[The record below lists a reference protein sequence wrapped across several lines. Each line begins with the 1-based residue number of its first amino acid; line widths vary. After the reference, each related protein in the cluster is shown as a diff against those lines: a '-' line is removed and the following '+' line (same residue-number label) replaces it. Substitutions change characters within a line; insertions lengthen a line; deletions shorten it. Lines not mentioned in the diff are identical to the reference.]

1 MKFRRFIFAALA
13 ALIAAFPSFAAVPR
27 YVEGEAIVMLRSAAP
42 LVAANSLSADGVPAI
57 AKNSAAP
64 DLGAVVV
71 QSFRPVKASPQD
83 GAEAEAAGGAPRMRA
98 ANGLSSNDE
107 ETYPVAHLRSASGES
122 TEDFIERLRDNPNVV
137 SAMPNYIMTLSDNS
151 SDEAGDEVEEVEIA
165 EPNDPR
171 YEEQWG
177 LKKIGMPE
185 VWAKTV
191 GAASEEVVVAVIDTG
206 IMYDHEDLADNMYSF
221 DAETLGKIGS
231 IDGVDAQEFVDS
243 HGVWFS
249 SDTSGLDGDADI
261 DLGELNKR
269 TNAPI
274 PVGPGETLTVPWTEI
289 VSENLDKSLV
299 GDVEGHGTHVA
310 GTIGAFTNNKKGVAG
325 VAQNVK
331 LMAVGVFSVI
341 EDDGD
346 YSHGSLTSDQL
357 RAIDFII
364 AAKEKAKVNIRV
376 ANMSLGG
383 WSDPNGGDISPY
395 SEKIKQLS
403 DAGIIVCIAAG
414 NEGQDLDNP
423 TGDEAGLLC
432 TPTMFRY
439 ENTIAVGASDE
450 NDEWSSAADSNYSS
464 SGKWVDI
471 FAPGGDILSTCRT
484 SWILNKGDETSSGDT
499 YDSLGYISISGTSM
513 ASPHV
518 AGVAALLCSLF
529 PGRSEAEIRQIILDS
544 ADGSVL
550 REGYSQHGLLDAYAA
565 WRLAAGTPV
574 TPQEPT
580 AAGEGA
586 VPLRPYI
593 PTNGDPLPAELDG
606 KVGTIDNGEKGF
618 YLDYMAVRAAA
629 ETLVS
634 DRYVDEVAR
643 FPVFTATAKDGEL
656 RSGAIA
662 AVAFTL
668 SGEVFGDGSTLD
680 DVAICKIKPNGE
692 CLRYTQLTGEEA
704 FDGAFEIFGSDGN
717 SFSGTF
723 DGEANYNIVL
733 YIADNGPFDL
743 DGNEGAIADPT
754 AVVRYGALKPSAPA
768 ASGGGGGGGCSAGGG
783 ALALLGLPVVFC
795 LMRKFRKKG
804 D

>member
-13 ALIAAFPSFAAVPR
+13 ALVAASPSFAAVPR

-42 LVAANSLSADGVPAI
+42 LAAANSLSADGVPAI

-107 ETYPVAHLRSASGES
+107 ETYPVAHLRSVSGES

-151 SDEAGDEVEEVEIA
+151 GTDENSGA
-165 EPNDPR
+165 EAWRPNDQA
-171 YEEQWG
+171 YEAQWG
-177 LKKIGMPE
+177 MEKIGMPQ
-185 VWAKTV
+185 VWKKVRDAES
-191 GAASEEVVVAVIDTG
+191 SEEVVVAVIDTG
-206 IMYDHEDLADNMYSF
+206 IMYDHEDLKDNMFTF
-221 DAETLGKIGS
+221 DAGTLDKIGS
-231 IDGVDAQEFVDS
+231 IDGVDAQKFVGS

-269 TNAPI
+269 TNDPI

-310 GTIGAFTNNKKGVAG
+310 GTIGAFTDNGVGVAG

-341 EDDGD
+341 GDDGEEDDEDETVEGGESTSEEGYTGEPTVS
-346 YSHGSLTSDQL
+346 YSSGSLTSDQL

-364 AAKEKAKVNIRV
+364 AAKNAGVNIRV

-471 FAPGGDILSTCRT
+471 FAPGGDILSTCRKT
-484 SWILNKGDETSSGDT
+484 WILNEKSIPAEYIWQDT
-499 YDSLGYISISGTSM
+499 YNSLGYTSISGTSM

-518 AGVAALLCSLF
+518 AGVAALLCSAF
-529 PGRSEAEIRQIILDS
+529 PDRSATEIKQAILDS
-544 ADGSVL
+544 ANSSVL
-550 REGYSQHGLLDAYAA
+550 REGYSQYGRLDAYAA
-565 WRLAAGTPV
+565 WKLCAA
-574 TPQEPT
+574 
-580 AAGEGA
+580 
-586 VPLRPYI
+586 
-593 PTNGDPLPAELDG
+593 
-606 KVGTIDNGEKGF
+606 
-618 YLDYMAVRAAA
+618 
-629 ETLVS
+629 
-634 DRYVDEVAR
+634 
-643 FPVFTATAKDGEL
+643 
-656 RSGAIA
+656 RS
-662 AVAFTL
+662 
-668 SGEVFGDGSTLD
+668 S
-680 DVAICKIKPNGE
+680 
-692 CLRYTQLTGEEA
+692 
-704 FDGAFEIFGSDGN
+704 
-717 SFSGTF
+717 
-723 DGEANYNIVL
+723 
-733 YIADNGPFDL
+733 
-743 DGNEGAIADPT
+743 
-754 AVVRYGALKPSAPA
+754 
-768 ASGGGGGGGCSAGGG
+768 GGGGGGCSAGGG
-783 ALALLGLPVVFC
+783 ALALLGLPFVYG

>member
-1 MKFRRFIFAALA
+1 MNFRRFIFSVLA
-13 ALIAAFPSFAAVPR
+13 ALIAASPTFAAVPR

-42 LVAANSLSADGVPAI
+42 LAAANSLSADGVPAI

-83 GAEAEAAGGAPRMRA
+83 GAEAEDAGGAPRMRA

-185 VWAKTV
+185 VWAKTA

-206 IMYDHEDLADNMYSF
+206 IMYDHEDLKDNMFTF
-221 DAETLGKIGS
+221 DDENVLKS
-231 IDGVDAQEFVDS
+231 IAQSVDDINATDFMGS
-243 HGVWFS
+243 HGVWFHT
-249 SDTSGLDGDADI
+249 DCSGLEEDSTLQEMG
-261 DLGELNKR
+261 
-269 TNAPI
+269 NAAFLPI
-274 PVGPGETLTVPWTEI
+274 PIGGPDGSTADA
-289 VSENLDKSLV
+289 NLDDILNNTEDARYV

-310 GTIGAFTNNKKGVAG
+310 GTIGAVTGNSKGVAG

-331 LMAVGVFSVI
+331 LMAVGVFSVFENGGE
-341 EDDGD
+341 EDDEDEDEAIEGGESTSEEGYTGEPTVS
-346 YSHGSLTSDQL
+346 YSSGSLTSDQL

-364 AAKEKAKVNIRV
+364 AAKNAGVNIRV

-439 ENTIAVGASDE
+439 KNTIAVGASDE

-471 FAPGGDILSTCRT
+471 FAPGENILSTCRFSPIT
-484 SWILNKGDETSSGDT
+484 DEEDNSWNK
-499 YDSLGYISISGTSM
+499 YGYTGLDGTSM

-518 AGVAALLCSLF
+518 AGVAALLCSAF
-529 PGRSEAEIRQIILDS
+529 PDRSATEIKQAILDS
-544 ADGSVL
+544 ANSSVL
-550 REGYSQHGLLDAYAA
+550 REGYSQYGRLDAYAA
-565 WRLAAGTPV
+565 WKLCAA
-574 TPQEPT
+574 
-580 AAGEGA
+580 
-586 VPLRPYI
+586 
-593 PTNGDPLPAELDG
+593 
-606 KVGTIDNGEKGF
+606 
-618 YLDYMAVRAAA
+618 
-629 ETLVS
+629 
-634 DRYVDEVAR
+634 
-643 FPVFTATAKDGEL
+643 
-656 RSGAIA
+656 RS
-662 AVAFTL
+662 
-668 SGEVFGDGSTLD
+668 S
-680 DVAICKIKPNGE
+680 
-692 CLRYTQLTGEEA
+692 
-704 FDGAFEIFGSDGN
+704 
-717 SFSGTF
+717 
-723 DGEANYNIVL
+723 
-733 YIADNGPFDL
+733 
-743 DGNEGAIADPT
+743 
-754 AVVRYGALKPSAPA
+754 
-768 ASGGGGGGGCSAGGG
+768 GGGGGGCSAGGG
-783 ALALLGLPVVFC
+783 ALALLGLPFVYG
-795 LMRKFRKKG
+795 LIRKFRKKG

>member
-13 ALIAAFPSFAAVPR
+13 ALIAASPSFAAVPR

-42 LVAANSLSADGVPAI
+42 LAAANSLSADGVPAI

-83 GAEAEAAGGAPRMRA
+83 GAEAEDVGGAPRMRT
-98 ANGLSSNDE
+98 ANGLSSNNE

-185 VWAKTV
+185 VWAKTA

-206 IMYDHEDLADNMYSF
+206 IMYDHEDLKDNMFTF
-221 DAETLGKIGS
+221 DAGTLDKIGS
-231 IDGVDAQEFVDS
+231 IDGVDAQKFVGS

-249 SDTSGLDGDADI
+249 SNTSYLDGDADI
-261 DLGELNKR
+261 DLDELKEYAYN
-269 TNAPI
+269 PI
-274 PVGPGETLTVPWTEI
+274 PVGPGDTWTVPWVKI
-289 VSENLDKSLV
+289 VSGNLDMRMV
-299 GDVEGHGTHVA
+299 GDIDGHGTHVA
-310 GTIGAFTNNKKGVAG
+310 GTIGAVTDNDIGVAG

-331 LMAVGVFSVI
+331 LMAVGVFSVM
-341 EDDGD
+341 EDEGD
-346 YSHGSLTSDQL
+346 YSYGSLTSDQL

-364 AAKEKAKVNIRV
+364 AAKNAGVNIRV
-376 ANMSLGG
+376 ANMSLGA
-383 WSDPNGGDISPY
+383 WSDPDGEDVSPY
-395 SEKIKQLS
+395 SAKIKELS

-423 TGDEAGLLC
+423 TGDEAGQIC

-450 NDEWSSAADSNYSS
+450 NDEWSSEADSNYSS

-471 FAPGGDILSTCRT
+471 FAPGENILSTCRKT
-484 SWILNKGDETSSGDT
+484 WILNETTIQEEDIYQDT
-499 YDSLGYISISGTSM
+499 YDSLGYTSISGTSM

-518 AGVAALLCSLF
+518 AGVAALLCSAF
-529 PGRSEAEIRQIILDS
+529 PDRSATEIKQAILDG
-544 ADGSVL
+544 ANGSVL
-550 REGYSQHGLLDAYAA
+550 REGYSQYGRLDAYAA
-565 WRLAAGTPV
+565 WKLCAA
-574 TPQEPT
+574 
-580 AAGEGA
+580 
-586 VPLRPYI
+586 
-593 PTNGDPLPAELDG
+593 
-606 KVGTIDNGEKGF
+606 
-618 YLDYMAVRAAA
+618 
-629 ETLVS
+629 
-634 DRYVDEVAR
+634 
-643 FPVFTATAKDGEL
+643 
-656 RSGAIA
+656 RS
-662 AVAFTL
+662 
-668 SGEVFGDGSTLD
+668 S
-680 DVAICKIKPNGE
+680 
-692 CLRYTQLTGEEA
+692 
-704 FDGAFEIFGSDGN
+704 
-717 SFSGTF
+717 
-723 DGEANYNIVL
+723 
-733 YIADNGPFDL
+733 
-743 DGNEGAIADPT
+743 
-754 AVVRYGALKPSAPA
+754 
-768 ASGGGGGGGCSAGGG
+768 GGGGGGCSAGGG
-783 ALALLGLPVVFC
+783 AVALLGLPFICC

>member
-13 ALIAAFPSFAAVPR
+13 AIIAASPSFAAVPR

-42 LVAANSLSADGVPAI
+42 LAAANSLSADDVPAI

-83 GAEAEAAGGAPRMRA
+83 GAEAEDAGGAPRMRA

-107 ETYPVAHLRSASGES
+107 KTYPVAHLRSASGES

-151 SDEAGDEVEEVEIA
+151 SDEAGDVVEEVEIA

-171 YEEQWG
+171 YKEQWG

-185 VWAKTV
+185 VWAK
-191 GAASEEVVVAVIDTG
+191 AADAAFEEVVVAVIDTG
-206 IMYDHEDLADNMYSF
+206 IMYDHEDLKDNMFTF
-221 DAETLGKIGS
+221 DAGTLDKIGS
-231 IDGVDAQEFVDS
+231 VDGVDAQKFVGS

-269 TNAPI
+269 TNDPI

-310 GTIGAFTNNKKGVAG
+310 GTIGAFTDNGVGVAG

-341 EDDGD
+341 GDNGEEDDEDETVEGGESISEEGYTGEPTVS
-346 YSHGSLTSDQL
+346 YSSGSLTSDQL

-364 AAKEKAKVNIRV
+364 AAKNAGVNIRV

-450 NDEWSSAADSNYSS
+450 NDELSSAANSNYSS

-471 FAPGGDILSTCRT
+471 FAPGGDILSTCRKT
-484 SWILNKGDETSSGDT
+484 WILNEKSIPAEYIWQDT
-499 YDSLGYISISGTSM
+499 YNSLGYTSISGTSM

-518 AGVAALLCSLF
+518 AGVAALLCSAF
-529 PGRSEAEIRQIILDS
+529 PDRSATEIKQAILDS
-544 ADGSVL
+544 ANSSVL
-550 REGYSQHGLLDAYAA
+550 REGYSQYGRLDAYAA
-565 WRLAAGTPV
+565 WKLCAA
-574 TPQEPT
+574 
-580 AAGEGA
+580 
-586 VPLRPYI
+586 
-593 PTNGDPLPAELDG
+593 
-606 KVGTIDNGEKGF
+606 
-618 YLDYMAVRAAA
+618 
-629 ETLVS
+629 
-634 DRYVDEVAR
+634 
-643 FPVFTATAKDGEL
+643 
-656 RSGAIA
+656 RS
-662 AVAFTL
+662 
-668 SGEVFGDGSTLD
+668 S
-680 DVAICKIKPNGE
+680 
-692 CLRYTQLTGEEA
+692 
-704 FDGAFEIFGSDGN
+704 
-717 SFSGTF
+717 
-723 DGEANYNIVL
+723 
-733 YIADNGPFDL
+733 
-743 DGNEGAIADPT
+743 
-754 AVVRYGALKPSAPA
+754 
-768 ASGGGGGGGCSAGGG
+768 GGGGGGCSAGGG
-783 ALALLGLPVVFC
+783 ALALLGLPFVCC

>member
-13 ALIAAFPSFAAVPR
+13 ALIAASPSFAAVPR

-42 LVAANSLSADGVPAI
+42 LAAANSLSADGVPAI

-71 QSFRPVKASPQD
+71 QSFRPVKASSQD

-185 VWAKTV
+185 VWAKTA

-206 IMYDHEDLADNMYSF
+206 IMYDHEDLKDNMFTF
-221 DAETLGKIGS
+221 DDEEVLKSIAQSVNDINATDFLG
-231 IDGVDAQEFVDS
+231 S
-243 HGVWFS
+243 HGVWFH
-249 SDTSGLDGDADI
+249 SDCSGLEEDSTLQEMG
-261 DLGELNKR
+261 
-269 TNAPI
+269 NAAFLPI
-274 PVGPGETLTVPWTEI
+274 PIGGPDGSTADA
-289 VSENLDKSLV
+289 NLDDILDNTEDAHYV

-310 GTIGAFTNNKKGVAG
+310 GTIGAVTGNSKGVAG

-331 LMAVGVFSVI
+331 LMAVGVFSVFENGGE
-341 EDDGD
+341 EDDEDEDEAIEGGESTSEEGYTGEPTVS
-346 YSHGSLTSDQL
+346 YSSGSLTSDQL

-364 AAKEKAKVNIRV
+364 AAKNAGVNICV

-383 WSDPNGGDISPY
+383 WSDPNGGEISPY
-395 SEKIKQLS
+395 SEKIKELS

-414 NEGQDLDNP
+414 NEKQNLDAP
-423 TGDEAGLLC
+423 EGDYAGLIC

-439 ENTIAVGASDE
+439 KNTIAVGASDE
-450 NDEWSSAADSNYSS
+450 NDELSSAANSNYSS

-471 FAPGGDILSTCRT
+471 FAPGGEILSTCRYKQIT
-484 SWILNKGDETSSGDT
+484 AAGNTWSDD
-499 YDSLGYISISGTSM
+499 GYTSISGTSM

-518 AGVAALLCSLF
+518 AGVAALLCSAF
-529 PGRSEAEIRQIILDS
+529 PGRSATEIKQAILDS
-544 ADGSVL
+544 ANGSVL
-550 REGYSQHGLLDAYAA
+550 REGYSQYGRLDAYAA
-565 WRLAAGTPV
+565 WKLCAA
-574 TPQEPT
+574 
-580 AAGEGA
+580 
-586 VPLRPYI
+586 
-593 PTNGDPLPAELDG
+593 
-606 KVGTIDNGEKGF
+606 
-618 YLDYMAVRAAA
+618 
-629 ETLVS
+629 
-634 DRYVDEVAR
+634 
-643 FPVFTATAKDGEL
+643 
-656 RSGAIA
+656 RS
-662 AVAFTL
+662 
-668 SGEVFGDGSTLD
+668 S
-680 DVAICKIKPNGE
+680 
-692 CLRYTQLTGEEA
+692 
-704 FDGAFEIFGSDGN
+704 
-717 SFSGTF
+717 
-723 DGEANYNIVL
+723 
-733 YIADNGPFDL
+733 
-743 DGNEGAIADPT
+743 
-754 AVVRYGALKPSAPA
+754 
-768 ASGGGGGGGCSAGGG
+768 GGGGGGCSAGGG
-783 ALALLGLPVVFC
+783 ALALLGLPFVCC

>member
-13 ALIAAFPSFAAVPR
+13 ALVAASPSFAAVPR

-42 LVAANSLSADGVPAI
+42 LAAANSLSADGVPAI

-83 GAEAEAAGGAPRMRA
+83 GAEAEDAGGAPRMRA

-107 ETYPVAHLRSASGES
+107 ETYPVAHLRSVSGES

-151 SDEAGDEVEEVEIA
+151 GTDENSGA
-165 EPNDPR
+165 EAWRPNDQA
-171 YEEQWG
+171 YEAQWG
-177 LKKIGMPE
+177 MEKIGMPQ
-185 VWAKTV
+185 VWKKVRDAES
-191 GAASEEVVVAVIDTG
+191 SEEVVVAVIDTG
-206 IMYDHEDLADNMYSF
+206 IIYDHEDLKVNMFTF
-221 DAETLGKIGS
+221 DDKNVLERIAQSVKDIEATDFIG
-231 IDGVDAQEFVDS
+231 S
-243 HGVWFS
+243 HGVWFQS
-249 SDTSGLDGDADI
+249 TEVDEDSYEGLS
-261 DLGELNKR
+261 
-269 TNAPI
+269 PV
-274 PVGPGETLTVPWTEI
+274 PVGTMEPTYNLPWDEI
-289 VSENLDKSLV
+289 VSDDLDLRRV

-310 GTIGAFTNNKKGVAG
+310 GVIGAVTNNEKGVAG
-325 VAQNVK
+325 IAQNVK
-331 LMAVGVFSVI
+331 LMAVNVFSVI
-341 EDDGD
+341 EDGDG
-346 YSHGSLTSDQL
+346 YMTGALTSDQM

-364 AAKEKAKVNIRV
+364 AAEATGVNIRV
-376 ANMSLGG
+376 ANMSLGN
-383 WSDPNGGDISPY
+383 WSALNNKEITPY
-395 SEKIKQLS
+395 SEKIGELS

-414 NEGQDLDNP
+414 NERQNLDAPEGEYAGQI
-423 TGDEAGLLC
+423 C

-439 ENTIAVGASDE
+439 ENTISVGASNE
-450 NDEWSSAADSNYSS
+450 NDGLGYDLAWSNYSS

-471 FAPGGDILSTCRT
+471 FAPGENILSTCRFSPIT
-484 SWILNKGDETSSGDT
+484 DEKYNSWNE
-499 YDSLGYISISGTSM
+499 LGYTGLSGTSM

-529 PGRSEAEIRQIILDS
+529 PKRSAAEIKQIILDS

-574 TPQEPT
+574 EPQEPT
-580 AAGEGA
+580 AADEGA
-586 VPLRPYI
+586 VPLLPYI

-606 KVGTIDNGEKGF
+606 KVDTIDNGEEGL

-643 FPVFTATAKDGEL
+643 FPVFTATAEDGEL
-656 RSGAIA
+656 SSGTIA

-704 FDGAFEIFGSDGN
+704 FDGAFEIFDSDGN

-723 DGEANYNIVL
+723 DGEADYDIVL

-743 DGNEGAIADPT
+743 DGDEGAIADPT
-754 AVVRYGALKPSAPA
+754 AVVRYGALKPSTSTAF
-768 ASGGGGGGGCSAGGG
+768 GGGGGGCSAGGG
-783 ALALLGLPVVFC
+783 ALALLGLPFVYG
-795 LMRKFRKKG
+795 LIRKFRKKG